1 MTLSV
6 GFVGN
11 KGTHLASRLT
21 PWDKMPPQY
30 LPLGSTLICTGGVV
44 CPANP
49 DQSLN
54 PTSLLFSPIGGP
66 VAQATA
72 PIAAMPVD
80 PATGHHSPFN
90 GFEALYGVNA
100 TVGQSLRIN
109 PQYAGLHRY
118 YEGLGVSNYD
128 ALQVKL
134 DKRFSNGLRSE
145 ERRVGKECRS
155 RWSTDQ

>member
-1 MTLSV
+1 
-6 GFVGN
+6 
-11 KGTHLASRLT
+11 
-21 PWDKMPPQY
+21 
-30 LPLGSTLICTGGVV
+30 GGVV

-80 PATGHHSPFN
+80 PATGHHSPFQ
-90 GFEALYGVNA
+90 GFEALYGASA

-134 DKRFSNGLRSE
+134 DKRFSNGLSLLVSYAWSKTLTDGGSIFSTFSTTHRTRAATGHSRSAYPA
-145 ERRVGKECRS
+145 
-155 RWSTDQ
+155 